1 MSFMERVGS
10 LVHLHKGEVLIICI
24 GGSKGFDKSD
34 AKAVAAH
41 TQSHIHVLQEWRDML
56 PDFLAWNDN
65 SIPSTDLNIA
75 RMRAKYYG
83 GLYMM
88 LRPYLRIAAG
98 REWPP
103 SHQSS
108 HQGSHQSAHW
118 SHHSSPAANGESS
131 STLARGVQMVDLSN
145 DQKDMMNLACMCIN
159 SAVQSTIA
167 FDRVGA
173 PEGSPYENYTST
185 RAHRLIVTNIFGT
198 VHAQFGNM
206 LVLAA
211 VYKSKM
217 YQHLPHDTPLTPR
230 CLNALFER
238 TFEML
243 EQNAPNS
250 PILRVDLDILRNVRK
265 SLTTLP
271 GTT

>member
-1 MSFMERVGS
+1 
-10 LVHLHKGEVLIICI
+10 
-24 GGSKGFDKSD
+24 
-34 AKAVAAH
+34 
-41 TQSHIHVLQEWRDML
+41 ML
-56 PDFLAWNDN
+56 PDYLAWDDN
-65 SIPSTDLNIA
+65 EIPSTDLNIA

-108 HQGSHQSAHW
+108 HHNPHQNAHW
-118 SHHSSPAANGESS
+118 SHHSSPVASGEGSN
-131 STLARGVQMVDLSN
+131 TLSRGVQMVELSP
-145 DQKDMMNLACMCIN
+145 DQTEMMGLACLCIS

-173 PEGSPYENYTST
+173 PENSPYVDYQST
-185 RAHRLIVTNIFGT
+185 RTHRLIVTNIFGT

-211 VYKSKM
+211 VYKSKI
-217 YQHLPHDTPLTPR
+217 YQHLPANTPLTPR

-238 TFEML
+238 TFTML
-243 EQNAPNS
+243 RENAPNS
-250 PILRVDLDILRNVRK
+250 PILQVDYDILQNVRK

-271 GTT
+271 RTV

>member
-1 MSFMERVGS
+1 MLTRYT
-10 LVHLHKGEVLIICI
+10 
-24 GGSKGFDKSD
+24 GGSKSFDKTD

-41 TQSHIHVLQEWRDML
+41 TQAHIQLLQEWRDML
-56 PDFLAWNDN
+56 PDFLAWND
-65 SIPSTDLNIA
+65 SGIPSSDLNIA
-75 RMRAKYYG
+75 RIRAKYYG

-98 REWPP
+98 REWLPA
-103 SHQSS
+103 HQSS
-108 HQGSHQSAHW
+108 HQGLHQSTHQF
-118 SHHSSPAANGESS
+118 HHSSPTANRESS
-131 STLARGVQMVDLSN
+131 SNLAKNVQIAELSN
-145 DQKDMMNLACMCIN
+145 DQRDMISLACLCIN

-173 PEGSPYENYTST
+173 SEDSPYKDYKST
-185 RAHRLIVTNIFGT
+185 RAHRLIVTNIVGT

-211 VYKSKM
+211 VYESKM

-238 TFEML
+238 TFDIL

-250 PILRVDLDILRNVRK
+250 PTLQVDLDILRNVRK

-271 GTT
+271 LPCPKVSHQSTILCSALCA